1 MTPTTSDQAYTNI
14 RSMLTGGQLL
24 PGHRVSQSKLAR
36 QLGCST
42 LPILEAMRRLESEGL
57 LVKQPRKM
65 ARVRELS
72 ADDLEGLYL
81 LREGLEA
88 VTARLCAQRISD
100 VKSRQLEELAE
111 HHEKQARL
119 LEEMAQ
125 QKEIDPKELEEGLE
139 RERHGDMAIHQHI
152 AQCAR
157 SPLLSGEFDRLM
169 LLEQTVGRLSLPIV
183 QEIIHHHQLQQQFV
197 HRALVQAITD
207 HDADSAE
214 YLMRKH
220 IQQGY
225 QEMLNSMKKE

>member
-1 MTPTTSDQAYTNI
+1 MLSD
-14 RSMLTGGQLL
+14 GQLM
-24 PGHRVSQSKLAR
+24 PGHRVSQSQLAR

-100 VKSRQLEELAE
+100 AKSRQLKEMARD
-111 HHEKQARL
+111 HEQQARL
-119 LEEMAQ
+119 LEKMAQ
-125 QKEIDPKELEEGLE
+125 QEEIDTKELEKGLE
-139 RERHGDMAIHQHI
+139 HERAGDMAIHRHI

-169 LLEQTVGRLSLPIV
+169 LLEQTVGRLSLPAV
-183 QEIIHHHQLQQQFV
+183 QEIIHHHQLHQQYV

-225 QEMLNSMKKE
+225 QEMLNSLKKK